1 MTPKNPHLRFER
13 SFTAQ
18 GLRMIAGA
26 DEVGRGA
33 LAGPVTVG
41 MVVVDAAAVKALKGV
56 RDSKLLSPKDRELL
70 VPRIQAWAAAYGV
83 GHASPE
89 EIDAIGLTAALRLAG
104 TRAWQ
109 AVLETARPDAV
120 ILDGNFNWLSPVE
133 QPSLFE
139 EDGGTG
145 CDAPVHTRIK
155 ADLNCLSVAA
165 ASVLAKVERDTLMAG
180 LALEHPAYGW
190 DINKGYATAAH
201 RTALTEYGPSAV
213 HRRSWRLMPDEGLP
227 ADEGS
232 PADGALPEDAGVPAG
247 GALPEDAGVP
257 EGKGLAEHGVF
268 PAGPA
273 EGEPVLVAGQP

>member
-1 MTPKNPHLRFER
+1 
-13 SFTAQ
+13 
-18 GLRMIAGA
+18 MIAGA

-41 MVVVDAAAVKALKGV
+41 MVVIDAVAVKALRGV

-70 VPRIQAWAAAYGV
+70 VPRIRTWAAAYGV

-104 TRAWQ
+104 TRAWRT
-109 AVLETARPDAV
+109 VLATARPDVV

-139 EDGGTG
+139 EDGGSG

-165 ASVLAKVERDTLMAG
+165 ASVLAKVERDSLMAG

-190 DINKGYATAAH
+190 EINKGYATPAH
-201 RTALTEYGPSAV
+201 RSALTEYGPSAV
-213 HRRSWRLMPDEGLP
+213 HRRSWRLLPDAALP
-227 ADEGS
+227 ADEGLPEDEVLPADEGF
-232 PADGALPEDAGVPAG
+232 PADGGLPEDAG
-247 GALPEDAGVP
+247 LPEGR
-257 EGKGLAEHGVF
+257 GLAKHAV
-268 PAGPA
+268 PRAGPA